1 MLLRTCAVEEL
12 SAPADAF
19 DLVTIGNAF
28 HRLRRR
34 QVADRVLRWL
44 RPGGYLAL
52 LWGGSPVDG
61 GAPWQQT
68 LQATMQ
74 SWHDRN
80 GVGHRLPPGYQAA
93 REATP
98 DLAILRAAG
107 FEVTGRFEFAYTRDW
122 TLAEIAGYLAS
133 TSVWS
138 AAALGAA
145 AAQFDAD
152 LRREPWQPRA
162 TTAVFR
168 QEATFAY
175 DLARRP

>member
-1 MLLRTCAVEEL
+1 M
-12 SAPADAF
+12 P
-19 DLVTIGNAF
+19 
-28 HRLRRR
+28 
-34 QVADRVLRWL
+34 VADRVLGWL

-52 LWGGSPVDG
+52 LWGGSPTDG

-80 GVGHRLPPGYQAA
+80 GVAHRLPAGYQAA

-145 AAQFDAD
+145 TAQFDAD
-152 LRREPWQPRA
+152 LRRELGSHEPDGRF
-162 TTAVFR
+162 T